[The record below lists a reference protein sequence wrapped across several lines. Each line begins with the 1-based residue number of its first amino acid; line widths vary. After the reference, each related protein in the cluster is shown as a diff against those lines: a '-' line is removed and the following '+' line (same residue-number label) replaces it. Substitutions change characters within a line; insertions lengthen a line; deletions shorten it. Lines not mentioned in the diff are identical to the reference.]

1 MKVLDRL
8 WLPISGAV
16 ASIGFKGIESAT
28 SIEAPILSIPVVE
41 EHSVWYYF
49 VIGVVG
55 AAGGLVFKIIWSA
68 LKRKFPKHLK
78 DIDT

>member
-1 MKVLDRL
+1 MKIADRL
-8 WLPISGAV
+8 WLPFSGAL
-16 ASIGFKGIESAT
+16 ASIGFKGIETAST
-28 SIEAPILSIPVVE
+28 LDSPILSIPVVQ
-41 EHSVWYYF
+41 EHTLGYYF
-49 VIGVVG
+49 LIGILG

>member
-1 MKVLDRL
+1 MKIADRL
-8 WLPISGAV
+8 WLPLSGSI
-16 ASIGFKGIESAT
+16 ASIGFKGIETAST
-28 SIEAPILSIPVVE
+28 LDAPILSIPVVQ
-41 EHSVWYYF
+41 EHTLGYYF
-49 VIGVVG
+49 LIGILG